1 MIISELNKQVKRK
14 KRKKSFTKPSFSNP
28 MPTLVTFFKTMC
40 GDEMILN
47 EVFVMCT
54 FPNRSK
60 SHKEV
65 FIQILPYSIMKNEP
79 CVIDHL

>member
-1 MIISELNKQVKRK
+1 
-14 KRKKSFTKPSFSNP
+14 